1 MIDKSN
7 IILRIEEFSKI
18 SNELKDT
25 EVCKVIKKIL
35 DLINDIYILI
45 PQKRINRCKYCSEL
59 TDSQD
64 SNILCPNCRETFGHS
79 FFNEL

>member
-1 MIDKSN
+1 MNDKSN
-7 IILRIEEFSKI
+7 IILRIEELSKL

-45 PQKRINRCKYCSEL
+45 PQKRINRCKYCNEL

-64 SNILCPNCRETFGHS
+64 PNILCSNCRETFGHS
-79 FFNEL
+79 FFSEL

>member
-1 MIDKSN
+1 MNDKSN
-7 IILRIEEFSKI
+7 IILRIEELSKL

-45 PQKRINRCKYCSEL
+45 PQKRINRCKYCSKL

-64 SNILCPNCRETFGHS
+64 PNILCPNCKETFGHS
-79 FFNEL
+79 FFSEL

>member
-1 MIDKSN
+1 MKDKSN
-7 IILRIEEFSKI
+7 IILQIEELSKI
-18 SNELKDT
+18 SNELKDN
-25 EVCKVIKKIL
+25 EVCQIIKKIL

-64 SNILCPNCRETFGHS
+64 PNILCHNYRETFGHS

>member
-1 MIDKSN
+1 MNDKSN
-7 IILRIEEFSKI
+7 IILRIEELSKL
-18 SNELKDT
+18 SNELKDN
-25 EVCKVIKKIL
+25 EVCKIIKKIL

-45 PQKRINRCKYCSEL
+45 PQKRINRCKYCSEH

-79 FFNEL
+79 FFSEL